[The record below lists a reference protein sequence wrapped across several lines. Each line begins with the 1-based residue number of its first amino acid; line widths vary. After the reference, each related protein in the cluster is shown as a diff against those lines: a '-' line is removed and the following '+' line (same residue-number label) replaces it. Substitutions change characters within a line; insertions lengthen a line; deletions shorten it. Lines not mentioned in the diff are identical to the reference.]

1 MTQSVLQTPFPLSRG
16 THVADTLRSVLSW
29 FLVFTKPAGEE
40 TARVN
45 LERQGYRT
53 YYPRLLRHCLRRGCW
68 VEQVVSL
75 FPRYLF
81 VQVDTALQSLAP
93 VHSTVGVTNVVRFGS
108 ESTVV
113 PDAVVETLIRREDPQ
128 SGLHRLGESRPLI
141 PGARVSIVAGAF
153 EGLDGIFERDD
164 GGERVIVL
172 LKLLGRKTPVRMPA
186 GFVMPG
192 SAR

>member
-113 PDAVVETLIRREDPQ
+113 PDAVVATLIGREDPQ
-128 SGLHRLGESRPLI
+128 SGLHRLGEPRPLI
-141 PGARVSIVAGAF
+141 PGSRVSIVAGAF

-186 GFVMPG
+186 GFVMSG
-192 SAR
+192 SIR

>member
-1 MTQSVLQTPFPLSRG
+1 M
-16 THVADTLRSVLSW
+16 LRW

-81 VQVDTALQSLAP
+81 VQIDTTSQSLAP
-93 VHSTVGVTNVVRFGS
+93 VHSTLGVTNVVRFGT

-113 PDAVVETLIRREDPQ
+113 PDAVVENLIGRADPE
-128 SGLHRLGESRPLI
+128 SGLHHLGPSRPLV
-141 PGARVSIVAGAF
+141 PGARVSIVGGAF

-172 LKLLGRKTPVRMPA
+172 LTLLGRKTPVRMPA
-186 GFVMPG
+186 GFVLPG
-192 SAR
+192 AAL